1 MASNIVDM
9 LSAIVGEI
17 KTIAKS
23 ETIIGEPV
31 TLGDKTVVPIVK
43 ITAGFGAG
51 GGEGTEGDKRS
62 GFGGGGGGGVSI
74 EPAAFLIIDGDKVS
88 LLPAKS
94 QKFEKI
100 FEAVPN
106 ILEKIQKLVPK
117 GKKEGEGGK
126 EKG

>member
-17 KTIAKS
+17 KSVAKS
-23 ETIIGEPV
+23 ETIIGNPV

-51 GGEGTEGDKRS
+51 GGEGSEGDKRS

-74 EPAAFLIIDGDKVS
+74 EPAAFLVIDGEKVS

-94 QKFEKI
+94 QKFEKV

-106 ILEKIQKLVPK
+106 ILEKLQKMVPK
-117 GKKEGEGGK
+117 GKKEGDGGK
-126 EKG
+126 K

>member
-1 MASNIVDM
+1 MGSNIVDM

-17 KTIAKS
+17 KSIAKS

-51 GGEGTEGDKRS
+51 GGEGSEGDKRS

-74 EPAAFLIIDGDKVS
+74 EPAAFLVIDGEKVS

-94 QKFEKI
+94 QRFEKV
-100 FEAVPN
+100 FEAIPD
-106 ILEKIQKLVPK
+106 ILEKIQKLMPRS
-117 GKKEGEGGK
+117 KKDEGGK
-126 EKG
+126 QGN